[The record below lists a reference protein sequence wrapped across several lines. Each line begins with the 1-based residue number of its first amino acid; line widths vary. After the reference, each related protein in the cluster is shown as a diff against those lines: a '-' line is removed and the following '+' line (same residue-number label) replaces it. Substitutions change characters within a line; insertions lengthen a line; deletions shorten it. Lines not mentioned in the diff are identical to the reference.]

1 MNTFIT
7 VVIVVVVLLLIGLII
22 FALVNGKKDANELSQ
37 ENLKGGN
44 VSEKTVI
51 GENARMTYILV
62 DDFSEKD
69 NLINSIVE
77 NGFNYMTV
85 DTSSNESVR
94 SRVKKEIINVV
105 WLENSYTIIGDNYQ
119 SIIEIA
125 RELRN
130 AGNCVSQLIIFGKPL
145 MEIAEDF
152 PISVIERVEEIPP
165 NSIRRVYGERG
176 IPDLLQIGED
186 VKAFDLLGV
195 WEKIS
200 ISFKDSDPISSAFK
214 KIAISSEIEK
224 YYDRINA
231 AFNDFASRNGILIY
245 SNTINFVGSGSY
257 NVVFTF
263 DEIGVN
269 VLRIN
274 FNSQGFRDELISEAY
289 ELLKGEN
296 TGFARVIDYNLND
309 DFEWALIERL
319 YPVEIPI
326 DEGKMEIMCDNLSN
340 FFSKSPK
347 YFSFIDFASRNI
359 MKNGAG
365 EYVIADIDLLLVG
378 GDDCVISKDTTS
390 PFEDLLD
397 SFIPLS
403 SANLLLNLIRAIT
416 KANSPQKKHIEP
428 SEISLMAIKL
438 FKLSKF
444 RIGLYVSNDLKTKF
458 KK

>member
-22 FALVNGKKDANELSQ
+22 FALVNGKKDTNELSQ

-231 AFNDFASRNGILIY
+231 AFNDFASRN
-245 SNTINFVGSGSY
+245 
-257 NVVFTF
+257 
-263 DEIGVN
+263 
-269 VLRIN
+269 
-274 FNSQGFRDELISEAY
+274 
-289 ELLKGEN
+289 
-296 TGFARVIDYNLND
+296 
-309 DFEWALIERL
+309 
-319 YPVEIPI
+319 
-326 DEGKMEIMCDNLSN
+326 
-340 FFSKSPK
+340 
-347 YFSFIDFASRNI
+347 
-359 MKNGAG
+359 
-365 EYVIADIDLLLVG
+365 
-378 GDDCVISKDTTS
+378 
-390 PFEDLLD
+390 
-397 SFIPLS
+397 
-403 SANLLLNLIRAIT
+403 
-416 KANSPQKKHIEP
+416 
-428 SEISLMAIKL
+428 
-438 FKLSKF
+438 
-444 RIGLYVSNDLKTKF
+444 
-458 KK
+458 

>member
-7 VVIVVVVLLLIGLII
+7 VVIVIVVLLLIGLII
-22 FALVNGKKDANELSQ
+22 LAAINGKKDNNELPQ
-37 ENLKGGN
+37 DNLKGGN

-51 GENARMTYILV
+51 GEKSITTYILV

-69 NLINSIVE
+69 DLIKSIVE
-77 NGFNYMTV
+77 SGFNYMTV
-85 DTSSNESVR
+85 DSTSNESVR

-105 WLENSYTIIGDNYQ
+105 WLENSYTIVGENYQ
-119 SIIEIA
+119 TIIEIA

-130 AGNCVSQLIIFGKPL
+130 AGNCVSQLVVFGKPL
-145 MEIAEDF
+145 TDLAEDF
-152 PISVIERVEEIPP
+152 PISVIERVGEIPP

-186 VKAFDLLGV
+186 VKSFDLLGV

-200 ISFKDSDPISSAFK
+200 ISFKDSNPIDSAFK
-214 KIAISSEIEK
+214 KIAISTDVER

-231 AFNDFASRNGILIY
+231 ALNDYASKNGILLFSDSI
-245 SNTINFVGSGSY
+245 SFIGSGSY

-263 DEIGVN
+263 DDIGVN

-274 FNSQGFRDELISEAY
+274 FNPQGFRDELISEAY
-289 ELLKGEN
+289 DLLKGEN
-296 TGFARVIDYNLND
+296 TGFARVIDYNLSD
-309 DFEWALIERL
+309 DFEWALIEKL
-319 YPVEIPI
+319 YPIEIPI
-326 DEGKMEIMCDNLSN
+326 NEEKMEDMCDNLSN
-340 FFSKSPK
+340 FFSKCPK

-378 GDDCVISKDTTS
+378 GDDCVISKETTS
-390 PFEDLLD
+390 QFEDILD
-397 SFIPLS
+397 SFVPLS
-403 SANLLLNLIRAIT
+403 SSNLLLNLIRAIS

-444 RIGLYVSNDLKTKF
+444 RIGLYVSNDLKAKF